1 VALHTQ
7 RVAHHSLA
15 VAVEAQALPE
25 ERLGIRLLALEEPEK
40 LPQSIVLF
48 TVLVEMA
55 VRRQEHLLLL
65 QEQQIPEMVDTEQ
78 EMTIMAV
85 QERLVVAAEKA

>member
-1 VALHTQ
+1 VALNTQ
-7 RVAHHSLA
+7 RVANHSLA
-15 VAVEAQALPE
+15 AAAAAQVLSE

-48 TVLVEMA
+48 TVLVGMVVHKLA
-55 VRRQEHLLLL
+55 HPL
-65 QEQQIPEMVDTEQ
+65 QLQVLQIPEMADMEQ
-78 EMTIMAV
+78 GMTIMAV